1 MKQVLFFF
9 IGSFLCLNLAIG
21 QQNSVEIRHSFPAA
35 SIQTVEARTM
45 GGGITVTGSAESQA
59 TVEVRVSGNN
69 RLSESRIREILEEKY
84 QIDVRVE
91 NGKLIA
97 AARVRENINIGNQ
110 DGLSISFTIN
120 VPRNVNSD
128 LQTMGGGVDIS
139 NLSGGTQNFQTMGGG
154 LSVENVS
161 GNITGRTMGG
171 GISLGNSQGN
181 INLQTNG
188 GGVSAQNS
196 GGTITLRT
204 LGGGLTLNNLNGTIE
219 ANTNGGGVT
228 ANDIQGSLNT
238 RTLGGGVTINRLSGN
253 VDASTLGGAM
263 SVEVLSANEFVRVSG
278 TNGNV
283 TLILPANQGYNLNIR
298 SSNRITTS
306 RLQNFN
312 GDVNERNINGTVGN
326 GGTAVEVQAQNVNL
340 NFR

>member
-1 MKQVLFFF
+1 MKRVLFIF
-9 IGSFLCLNLAIG
+9 IGTFLCLHLAIG
-21 QQNSVEIRHSFPAA
+21 QQNVVEMRHSFPAA

-45 GGGITVTGSAESQA
+45 GGGITVTGNATSQA
-59 TVEVRVSGNN
+59 TVEVRVSGT
-69 RLSESRIREILEEKY
+69 RGQSESLVRQLLEENHV
-84 QIDVRVE
+84 IDIRVE

-97 AARVRENINIGNQ
+97 AARRNENTRDEDQ
-110 DGLSISFTIN
+110 LSINFIIN
-120 VPRNVNSD
+120 VPSNVSSD
-128 LQTMGGGVDIS
+128 LQTMGGGIEIS

-171 GISLGNSQGN
+171 GITLGNSQGN

-188 GGVSAQNS
+188 GGVTAQNS
-196 GGTITLRT
+196 SGTITLRT
-204 LGGGLTLNNLNGTIE
+204 LGGGLTLINLNGTIE
-219 ANTNGGGVT
+219 ANTNGGGIT

-253 VDASTLGGAM
+253 VEASTLGGAM
-263 SVEVLSANEFVRVSG
+263 NVEVLSANEFVRVSA

-283 TLILPANQGYNLNIR
+283 SLILPANRGYSLNV
-298 SSNRITTS
+298 SGNRVEAS
-306 RLQNFN
+306 GLNSFS
-312 GDVNERNINGTVGN
+312 GDRNERNINGMVGS
-326 GGTAVEVQAQNVNL
+326 GGVAVEVRGQRVNL